1 MMKIREFVK
10 GEDEEVWLKIRNE
23 AFKEYDDFRP
33 ATMEDME
40 IWEKDPGFDPVGMF
54 IAELNGEPVGR
65 VHSYVDK
72 QREEKKG
79 FIDGLGVAPQFRKRG
94 IGRELVKKAIESLR
108 ERGMETAQ
116 CMVRDDKPIC
126 KHLFD
131 SMGFTL
137 IRVFSKMRRKLD
149 TMPSNIGE
157 NKDVRIRAMKE
168 GIKDIELVRRLYNE
182 AFSEHFN
189 FRPLTFEE
197 WKHWSKNPD
206 FDREGWFFALLEDK
220 PTGHVCTWIDSKF
233 VKFKGIKRGS
243 IDSIGVLKSYRRK
256 GIGISLVL
264 RALEYLKSREMTEV
278 ELGVDDLNE
287 AAAIKLYEKVGFK
300 VIRKVLT
307 YQKKIV

>member
-1 MMKIREFVK
+1 MMKIREFVE
-10 GEDEEVWLKIRNE
+10 GEDEEVWIRIRNE

-40 IWEKDPGFDPVGMF
+40 IWEKDPGFDSVGMF

-65 VHSYVDK
+65 VRSYVDK

-94 IGRELVKKAIESLR
+94 VGRELVKKAIESLR

-126 KHLFD
+126 KHIFD
-131 SMGFTL
+131 SMGFGLTR
-137 IRVFSKMRRKLD
+137 IFSKMRRKMD
-149 TMPSNIGE
+149 TIPSSIGE

-168 GIKDIELVRRLYNE
+168 GIEDIELVRRLYNE

-189 FRPLTFEE
+189 FRPLTLEE

-220 PTGHVCTWIDSKF
+220 PMGHVCTWIDSKF

-243 IDSIGVLKSYRRK
+243 IDSIGVLKPYRKK

-264 RALEYLKSREMTEV
+264 CALEYLKSREMTEV

-287 AAAIKLYEKVGFK
+287 TAAIKLYEKVGFK
-300 VIRKVLT
+300 VIHKVLT
-307 YQKKIV
+307 YQEKIV